1 MSEIDRNRIELL
13 IASIREL
20 TPGQFSWLERTVQ
33 IFQCEHSYSIF
44 HSNLFDDETLEN
56 FGDALRIHHSF
67 SVEPF
72 SKDKFEYVLERVVN
86 ISSDRAKLAPK
97 GNRGHD
103 ITIDNTCISLKTQAD
118 KGIKEDKIWIS
129 KFMEL
134 GKGHWGDNPADL
146 VTLLNIFMAHLD
158 NYERVLILRALQK
171 APNWIYELVEIPK
184 AILMLAGSGKLLM
197 KTESRQFPKPGYC
210 FVCEGETDLFQL
222 YFDGGS
228 ERKLQLKNL
237 LKSRCIVHAR
247 WEFTIPEV

>member
-33 IFQCEHSYSIF
+33 IFQCEHRYSIF

-67 SVEPF
+67 SAEPF

-103 ITIDNTCISLKTQAD
+103 ITIDNTRISLKTQAD
-118 KGIKEDKIWIS
+118 KGIREDRIWIS

-134 GKGHWGDNPADL
+134 GKGLWGDNPADL
-146 VTLLNIFMAHLD
+146 VTLLNLFLAHLD
-158 NYERVLILRALQK
+158 HYERVLILRTLRK
-171 APNWIYELVEIPK
+171 APNWIYELVEIPR
-184 AILMLAGSGKLLM
+184 ALLMLAGSGKLEM

-210 FVCEGETDLFQL
+210 FIREGETELFQL

-237 LKSRCIVHAR
+237 LKSRCMVHAR
-247 WEFTIPEV
+247 WEFTIPET

>member
-1 MSEIDRNRIELL
+1 MREIDRTRIELL
-13 IASIREL
+13 VASIREL

-33 IFQCEHSYSIF
+33 IFQCQHHYSIV
-44 HSNLFDDETLEN
+44 HSDLFDEETLEN

-86 ISSDRAKLAPK
+86 MSSERATLAPK

-103 ITIDNTCISLKTQAD
+103 IIIDSTRVSLKTQAD
-118 KGIKEDKIWIS
+118 RGIKEEKIWVS

-146 VTLLNIFMAHLD
+146 VTLLNLFLAHLD
-158 NYERVLILRALQK
+158 NYERIPILRALRK
-171 APNWIYELVEIPK
+171 APDWIYELVEIPK
-184 AILMLAGSGKLLM
+184 PLLMIAGSGKLEM
-197 KTESRQFPKPGYC
+197 KTGSRQFPKPGYC
-210 FVCEGETDLFQL
+210 FVSEGDTELYQL

-237 LKSRCIVHAR
+237 LKNRCKVHAR